1 MLPSLHSLSIQ
12 APPSTEWRCAP
23 DARARAGSEE
33 DDDDDPMKRAFTS
46 DAILRPGPPI
56 RNGRTPLSADQGAE
70 HTTALRHPLSPFPIE
85 MKRAKSASSNASQPD
100 YQTVHVLGA
109 PLGARIRGIVPEDGI
124 SASDVAFKSVS
135 GTILEIVKG
144 VVWPSQDTR
153 TLARDAYNDPD
164 PTGWARKISRLR
176 GKSID
181 LAQQDIDLLE
191 PPIEVDRE
199 YRLGYMA
206 ASPPSSD
213 QHSTQPMR
221 DPAGNACRF
230 KVISIGEEWQH
241 LNLTVG
247 QEVEPIAL
255 ARLIHEKQQENSERI
270 GHLCLRRNLWVQG
283 SRSGAVNHVEGNR
296 VDKDVISLLG
306 MPPDTPAVYY
316 DIEESPNVLRRYR
329 LPESASDV
337 LTPAVA
343 KRVFEAMMD
352 GAGTI
357 PPTLWDTLEQSSVS
371 FGALKSLMQKIV
383 RFRPTNVTLP
393 DGNVVN
399 AKYVMLAATLLCAS
413 TKGDGYLPDLHISVR
428 GSTSACKRL
437 AIIAVEDSWPYTRT
451 DDDDRSNRF
460 LGLNA
465 LALVTMRVQEYNIG
479 DAVAK
484 IVGTFAVHMVR
495 SKSCVAW
502 RQDTRGNGFVKVTQ
516 QHMVEAARLMRIL
529 RSFDG
534 DMKMLETAARMS
546 NGGRLAVRSKPD
558 DFAHPATVTVN
569 HLIDQHV
576 YRGIGHMVV
585 NMPTG
590 ASSSTTEEDRSAALI
605 RRFRTIF
612 SRATGFNPRLNTTPF
627 VEDVSPIREIR
638 KSEELMSLKVFAN
651 QNPKIPESQQ
661 RLRLSEST
669 ISIDPSII
677 AQAVKPIHVVVNTTN
692 AENAM
697 DAAEEA
703 ANNPGAAAVATGTV
717 PRKWEL
723 VVILGAYSADEV
735 VVHKPLAHKETGGG
749 RKKPNITATARR
761 RAIERARADTQ
772 EFSSLM
778 LPGYNQV
785 RFEAGKWVVSAPTR
799 SSSLPDIVWQWDATI
814 RSTVPFIISP
824 VDAAS
829 PRPLDDSDVG
839 IGVAKSA
846 ILAERIAVRRMLERP
861 GGGAAAAN
869 AEPVSREALANG
881 IRQIVNQMAER
892 ATEQGIPVKNVHL
905 RFMSVLRSGYSEIGL
920 PVPSLKGGQH
930 EKDLRPAKGD
940 WIVYRALLL
949 LATLVPSAIQCK
961 STAKLDFYVNDPRIL
976 KHVQSVYNAEVVTY
990 QRTVPSAPSSGSSL
1004 QANSTKFERLLEH
1017 MESFFDPSA
1026 TPPIGLRPHQTTIV
1040 EQMMARDEK
1049 VTATQGHFLSLDT
1062 GLGKTVI
1069 ALMYALM
1076 YLSKYGTAERI
1087 VWITKANIAASAL
1100 AEMERWHVTPT
1111 AQQIARGSRRVA
1123 SVETHNDSPDTMF
1136 RSTITILPVESL
1148 SGNNNAQKIT
1158 DRLVDLAQSTFFVID
1173 EVHEMYNPT
1182 IRNSNAIQAVVVSP
1196 KYLCMTATPAAN
1208 ASQIAAREW
1217 LKGTVNFPVE
1227 SKDDVLVASSSMVAG
1242 RVNLNIEEVDV
1253 DVQVALSMEA
1263 YRAHLE
1269 ALQDRGGWARAAS
1282 IAREA
1287 VFSDMA
1293 AKAVEEA
1300 RMDRAAHPDGGVLV
1314 FMDNETEA
1322 DRMVTAISALVP
1334 NSEFQVARR
1343 VPGDDSNINPTKGV
1357 IVTTM
1362 ADTAGYN
1369 MQRMGATV
1377 LSVYASNAARRHQLR
1392 GRTKRIGQRRDS
1404 VRYITIIPANTILS
1418 LLYDRHNAIDAM
1430 NASLEELAQV
1440 FLMQQQ
1446 H

>member
-1 MLPSLHSLSIQ
+1 MLPSLASLRLDGEEGGRLGGASNER
-12 APPSTEWRCAP
+12 PPCRV
-23 DARARAGSEE
+23 
-33 DDDDDPMKRAFTS
+33 
-46 DAILRPGPPI
+46 
-56 RNGRTPLSADQGAE
+56 ADQGVE
-70 HTTALRHPLSPFPIE
+70 QTTALRHPLSLFPFE
-85 MKRAKSASSNASQPD
+85 MKRPMSGTSNAAQPD
-100 YQTVHVLGA
+100 YQTVQVLGA
-109 PLGARIRGIVPEDGI
+109 PLGARIRGIVTDDGI
-124 SASDVAFKSVS
+124 AASDTAFKSVR
-135 GTILEIVKG
+135 GTIFEIVQG
-144 VVWPSQDTR
+144 VVWPSQEQR
-153 TLARDAYNDPD
+153 ALARAAYNDPD

-221 DPAGNACRF
+221 DPAGNACLL
-230 KVISIGEEWQH
+230 KVVSIGEEWQH
-241 LNLTVG
+241 LELAVG
-247 QEVEPIAL
+247 QVVEPIAL
-255 ARLIHEKQQENSERI
+255 ARLIHEKQQENPERI

-296 VDKDVISLLG
+296 IDKDVIALLD
-306 MPPDTPAVYY
+306 MPPETPAVYY

-329 LPESASDV
+329 LPESAREV
-337 LTPAVA
+337 LTPAIA

-383 RFRPTNVTLP
+383 RFRPTNMTLP

-451 DDDDRSNRF
+451 DEDRSNHY

-465 LALVTMRVQEYNIG
+465 LALVTMRVPEYNIG

-502 RQDTRGNGFVKVTQ
+502 RKETTGDGFVNVTQ
-516 QHMVEAARLMRIL
+516 SHMVEAARLMRIL
-529 RSFDG
+529 KSFDG
-534 DMKMLETAARMS
+534 DMNMLETAARMS

-558 DFAHPATVTVN
+558 DFAHPATVTIN

-576 YRGIGHMVV
+576 YRGIGHMIVD
-585 NMPTG
+585 MPTG
-590 ASSSTTEEDRSAALI
+590 ASSTTSEEDRSAALL
-605 RRFRTIF
+605 RRFRAIF
-612 SRATGFNPRLNTTPF
+612 SKATGFNPRLNTTPF

-677 AQAVKPIHVVVNTTN
+677 AQAVKPIHVTVNTTN
-692 AENAM
+692 AENAT
-697 DAAEEA
+697 DAAAEA
-703 ANNPGAAAVATGTV
+703 AGNPGAAAVATGTV

-735 VVHKPLAHKETGGG
+735 VVHKPLAHKETGGS

-761 RAIERARADTQ
+761 RAIERARASTR

-778 LPGYNQV
+778 LPGYTQA
-785 RFEAGKWVVSAPTR
+785 RFDAGTWVVSAPTR

-814 RSTVPFIISP
+814 RSTVPFMISP

-829 PRPLDDSDVG
+829 ARPLDDSDAG
-839 IGVAKSA
+839 IAVAKNA
-846 ILAERIAVRRMLERP
+846 ILTERIAVRRMLERP
-861 GGGAAAAN
+861 GGGAGAAAAN
-869 AEPVSREALANG
+869 TERVSREALANG

-905 RFMSVLRSGYSEIGL
+905 RFMSVLQGGYSEIGL

-949 LATLVPSAIQCK
+949 LSTLVPSAIQCK

-976 KHVQSVYNAEVVTY
+976 KHMQSVYNAEVVAY
-990 QRTVPSAPSSGSSL
+990 QRAVPSAPSSGGAL
-1004 QANSTKFERLLEH
+1004 QANSAKFERLLEH

-1026 TPPIGLRPHQTTIV
+1026 TPPVGLRPHQTTIV

-1069 ALMYALM
+1069 AIVYALM
-1076 YLSKYGTAERI
+1076 YLAKYGTAERI
-1087 VWITKANIAASAL
+1087 VWITKASIAASAL

-1111 AQQIARGSRRVA
+1111 AQQIATGSRRVA
-1123 SVETHNDSPDTMF
+1123 SVETHTDCPGTMF

-1158 DRLVDLAQSTFFVID
+1158 DRLVDMAQSTFFVID

-1253 DVQVALSMEA
+1253 DVHVALSMEE
-1263 YRAHLE
+1263 YKAHLE
-1269 ALQDRGGWARAAS
+1269 ALQDRGAWARAAS
-1282 IAREA
+1282 IARQA

-1300 RMDRAAHPDGGVLV
+1300 MMDRAAHPDGGVLV
-1314 FMDNETEA
+1314 FMDNESEA
-1322 DRMVTAISALVP
+1322 DRMVTAVSALVP
-1334 NSEFQVARR
+1334 NGEFQVARR

-1369 MQRMGATV
+1369 MQRLGVTV

-1392 GRTKRIGQRRDS
+1392 GRTKRIGQQRDS

-1446 H
+1446 